1 MKRNKN
7 TNVVIQQPKDEGNKL
22 IMTDSDGKLVQAS
35 NIHLSKDFARIA
47 EKITNAKG
55 GKLDDATKALLE
67 MTEIWT
73 PDMVSEP
80 VEEKPK
86 AAVAAEEKPKAKR
99 TRKPKADKPVE
110 EKPKKKVTRK
120 KKEDTNIEKKP
131 KRTKKNS

>member
-1 MKRNKN
+1 MKRNKKN
-7 TNVVIQQPKDEGNKL
+7 NVIVQQPQDEGNKL

-35 NIHLSKDFARIA
+35 NIHLSKDFASIA

-55 GKLDDATKALLE
+55 GKLDEKTKELLE

-73 PDMVSEP
+73 PDMVGHD

-99 TRKPKADKPVE
+99 TRKPKAEKPAE
-110 EKPKKKVTRK
+110 EKPKKKTAVAAEEKPKAKRTRK
-120 KKEDTNIEKKP
+120 KKTEE
-131 KRTKKNS
+131 